1 MGLGLVVSRMTVQVM
16 KRCRRAL
23 VAFAA
28 AAILTLPF
36 VKPAEAT
43 IVERVVAV
51 VGERPILLTDLR
63 HRARPF
69 LARIYA
75 TGQTPA
81 QIAANETQMFKE
93 LLNRM
98 IDDRLEE
105 QAADRARL
113 SVTLDEVDNAIRN
126 IAAQA
131 KIDPKT
137 LIAEAKRQGLTEQ
150 DYRDELR
157 RQVLEGKLV
166 QLRVR
171 GRVKVTD
178 EDGKAAYARWLKESG
193 AQVDVRILALRSSPT
208 PAIQQAR
215 ALLADDLVKRA
226 RAGEDFCKLVTQY
239 SDDTQTNQTCGSRGM
254 LSMENLVKEVQAAI
268 APLKEG
274 ETTDPIHYAPNG
286 AEEATLI
293 VQLYKAA
300 KIPTFAEVR
309 DQMMDRAFG
318 DAMERQRKVWLAD
331 LRRGVYVD
339 VRL

>member
-1 MGLGLVVSRMTVQVM
+1 MLRRSR
-16 KRCRRAL
+16 RSIAAAL
-23 VAFAA
+23 AFAA
-28 AAILTLPF
+28 CALGALSFAPS
-36 VKPAEAT
+36 AQAT

-51 VGERPILLTDLR
+51 VGERPILLSDLR

-69 LARIYA
+69 LSRIYA
-75 TGQTPA
+75 TGQSPA

-113 SVTLDEVDNAIRN
+113 NVSLDEVDKAVSN

-131 KIDPKT
+131 KIDSRA

-171 GRVKVTD
+171 GRVKVSD
-178 EDGKAAYARWLKESG
+178 EDGKAAYARWVKESG
-193 AQVDVRILALRSSPT
+193 AQLDVRILALRSSPT
-208 PAIQQAR
+208 PAVQQAR
-215 ALLADDLVKRA
+215 ALLADDIVKRA
-226 RAGEDFCKLVTQY
+226 RAGEDFCKLVEDY
-239 SDDTQTNQTCGSRGM
+239 SDDTQTKQSCGSRGL
-254 LSMENLVKEVQAAI
+254 LSMENLVKEVQLAVHA
-268 APLKEG
+268 LKEG

-286 AEEATLI
+286 TEEATLI
-293 VQLYKAA
+293 VQLHKAA
-300 KIPTFAEVR
+300 KVPTFEEVR

-318 DAMERQRKVWLAD
+318 EAMERQRKLWLGD